1 MVYNPLVIVVGLPL
15 HSQSHQ
21 YVMTVILNK
30 SNCKNNEEQF
40 NMETAEHPSHTV
52 IRVLVEHNQTE
63 VFGIDILMIFLG
75 SDKILIP
82 AHSFLHELVTPPRA
96 KVQ

>member
-1 MVYNPLVIVVGLPL
+1 
-15 HSQSHQ
+15 
-21 YVMTVILNK
+21 MTVILNK

-82 AHSFLHELVTPPRA
+82 AHSFVSARIGYTTACESTVN
-96 KVQ
+96 